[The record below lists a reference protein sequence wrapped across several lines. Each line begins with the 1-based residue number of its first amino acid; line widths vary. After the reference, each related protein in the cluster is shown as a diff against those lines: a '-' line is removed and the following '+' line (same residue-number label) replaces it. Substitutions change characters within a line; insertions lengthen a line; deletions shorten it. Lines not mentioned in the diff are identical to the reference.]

1 MNILIIIS
9 LSISVF
15 SLTVAFFM
23 YLALLTLKQQNDTII
38 KDQIEKEAFENLKK
52 MSLLEKINKIKE
64 KKEERAEKNNKKK
77 KKKKNKK
84 AEKRK

>member
-38 KDQIEKEAFENLKK
+38 KETIKLCDSANNVITQNLRLQNIVHHQYKILENLTQDD
-52 MSLLEKINKIKE
+52 LPI
-64 KKEERAEKNNKKK
+64 
-77 KKKKNKK
+77 
-84 AEKRK
+84 

>member
-38 KDQIEKEAFENLKK
+38 KETIKLCDSANNVITQNLKLQEIVNTQYEVIEKMTENDLPV
-52 MSLLEKINKIKE
+52 
-64 KKEERAEKNNKKK
+64 
-77 KKKKNKK
+77 
-84 AEKRK
+84 

>member
-23 YLALLTLKQQNDTII
+23 YLALSTLNQQNRMLLEQTVEICDSTNQII
-38 KDQIEKEAFENLKK
+38 SQNLKLQEIVNTQYEVIEKMTENDLPV
-52 MSLLEKINKIKE
+52 
-64 KKEERAEKNNKKK
+64 
-77 KKKKNKK
+77 
-84 AEKRK
+84 